1 LESYSTNFPLPKE
14 ILELGIGLSKRRSPL
29 VIRMQTGPV
38 TTIENQ
44 LEAIFTRFG
53 GAAISWSSKR
63 YNTIALSSWEV
74 EYMTVSEAA
83 KEAL

>member
-1 LESYSTNFPLPKE
+1 
-14 ILELGIGLSKRRSPL
+14 
-29 VIRMQTGPV
+29 MQTGPV